1 MVPGAPG
8 GSRCLTASTA
18 WWPSPQ
24 SFKAPDQG
32 DRDLLAGPG
41 SLGPLTAPRPAPR
54 PPGAGW
60 EGWVGTARTGDP
72 REPHPASP
80 TWAVLSCQPGHRG
93 AHWTFGALP
102 PPPLPGSM
110 GHRLVWPREGAQ
122 DLWVSHGAHGPHELG
137 DLGGSGGGGVTSV
150 PPGHGEP
157 QACTGMGQALLGAR
171 ANPQH
176 PWYPKL
182 SFPPSSCAHR
192 VQVTEDSSLQEL
204 LKDQPSPSAT
214 LRPQG
219 AGSVAPVASARGSRP
234 ASAGGD
240 EAAGAGALGSPPH
253 HHSPI
258 AGFLTA
264 PSWRGGGSRVSS
276 HNGGHGA
283 GGQG

>member
-1 MVPGAPG
+1 MGGDSTHGRPTGAPPGITHPGSALLPARTPRRPLGLRSAPPTPIARLHGPQAGLATG
-8 GSRCLTASTA
+8 G
-18 WWPSPQ
+18 
-24 SFKAPDQG
+24 
-32 DRDLLAGPG
+32 GPG
-41 SLGPLTAPRPAPR
+41 PLG
-54 PPGAGW
+54 
-60 EGWVGTARTGDP
+60 
-72 REPHPASP
+72 
-80 TWAVLSCQPGHRG
+80 
-93 AHWTFGALP
+93 
-102 PPPLPGSM
+102 
-110 GHRLVWPREGAQ
+110 
-122 DLWVSHGAHGPHELG
+122 SHGAHRPHELG
-137 DLGGSGGGGVTSV
+137 DLGGGGGGGVTSV

-171 ANPQH
+171 ANPQY

-219 AGSVAPVASARGSRP
+219 TGSVAPVASARGSRP

-240 EAAGAGALGSPPH
+240 KAAGAGALGSPPH